1 MSFVKIN
8 PRYADLMARL
18 NLRMPREFLALP
30 AVIVSGH
37 PDRNVGRI
45 MLDKMPGFIKREHR
59 VRWRDRLGG
68 WLAGYGF
75 ETRSAREARTISA
88 LKQAGIGCPDWLAF
102 GEDDAGCAF
111 LVVRALTDS
120 VELRQHLKTAK
131 TSSERRLLAR
141 GLGEALARMHAA
153 GFDHPDL
160 FSKHIFVSKDGQKFH
175 FLDWQRSRRGLVNDR
190 QRARDLATL
199 NATLDDT
206 SVCARDRL
214 ECLRSYA
221 AYCTALESDVAPAT
235 WHARAFRRLLFSAVR
250 AEMTRLVRK
259 RRIREARV
267 LSRDSQELIR
277 LKGEALCITPQ
288 LLHELG
294 GTVPHWLNLERAA
307 WKGADTDSSLV
318 LLPSGR
324 EALLVRRRRSQPLR
338 WLWSEFRGKPLM
350 THEAHQAGLLF
361 RRQRRGESAP
371 RLLAFGQ
378 RRTLPWRTESFLL
391 TVAPAEGRE
400 R

>member
-1 MSFVKIN
+1 
-8 PRYADLMARL
+8 
-18 NLRMPREFLALP
+18 
-30 AVIVSGH
+30 
-37 PDRNVGRI
+37 
-45 MLDKMPGFIKREHR
+45 MLDNMPAFIKREHQ

-75 ETRSAREARTISA
+75 ETRSAREARMLSA
-88 LKQAGIGCPDWLAF
+88 LQQAGIGCPEWLAL
-102 GEDDAGCAF
+102 GEDDSGCAF

-120 VELRQHLKTAK
+120 VELRQHLQTAK
-131 TSSERRLLAR
+131 TPSERRQLAQR
-141 GLGEALARMHAA
+141 LGKALARMHAA

-175 FLDWQRSRRGLVNDR
+175 FLDWQRSRRGPVNDR

-206 SVCARDRL
+206 SVSARDRL
-214 ECLRSYA
+214 ECFRSYA
-221 AYCTALESDVAPAT
+221 AYCTALESDVAPAN

-250 AEMTRLVRK
+250 AETTRLLRK

-267 LSRDSQELIR
+267 SSRDSQELIR
-277 LKGEALCITPQ
+277 LNGEALCITPQ

-294 GTVPHWLNLERAA
+294 GTVPDWLNLERAA
-307 WKGADTDSSLV
+307 WKNATADSSVV
-318 LLPSGR
+318 LLPSRR
-324 EALLVRRRRSQPLR
+324 EAVLVRRRRNQPLR
-338 WLWSEFRGKPLM
+338 WLWSEFLGKPLM
-350 THEAHQAGLLF
+350 TPEAHQAGLLF
-361 RRQRRGESAP
+361 RRERRGESAP

-378 RRTLPWRTESFLL
+378 RRALPWQTESFLL

-400 R
+400 